1 MRLALFLFVKNKTKE
16 RNIEFKVKKRI
27 KFSTMRTTM
36 WQEMNSRKQ
45 TAYLE
50 YACSIARQNSALII
64 TKSVELEQG
73 FYAENSI
80 HDPNRG
86 RPRC

>member
-1 MRLALFLFVKNKTKE
+1 
-16 RNIEFKVKKRI
+16 
-27 KFSTMRTTM
+27 MRTTI

-45 TAYLE
+45 MAYLE
-50 YACSIARQNSALII
+50 YAYSFARKNALLIAEE
-64 TKSVELEQG
+64 SVDLEQG